1 MSLTRTHSFASPAT
15 HKRIEVEIDFPIQGV
30 GQAGLTPLNLRYT
43 SGTRTQDHT
52 LNVSNQNM
60 GGIKSSKEEEEGE
73 EQEEEDGEGEED
85 GG

>member
-1 MSLTRTHSFASPAT
+1 MFDVRFTIRT
-15 HKRIEVEIDFPIQGV
+15 K
-30 GQAGLTPLNLRYT
+30 TPTDVLLNIVCIYIYIYT
-43 SGTRTQDHT
+43 SGTHAQDHT

-60 GGIKSSKEEEEGE
+60 GGIKSSREEEEEE

>member
-1 MSLTRTHSFASPAT
+1 MNALFEMDWVCYTPPHSYRQVP
-15 HKRIEVEIDFPIQGV
+15 GV
-30 GQAGLTPLNLRYT
+30 TYT
-43 SGTRTQDHT
+43 SGTHAQDHT

-85 GG
+85 RG